1 MKRMSLRLWLTS
13 SQRRKL
19 EISIYVILL
28 VIGFMAGMFFTM
40 KHDNMSIFKFCITYG
55 MAKSTVSRTEVFLFC
70 FLKNGVPW
78 LLSIFFG
85 LCAIGQPCLLSI
97 LLMHGFASGC
107 CLAYLSSDFNAVI
120 FPRYMTEAVFTIA
133 SSFIIL
139 LAVRSA
145 VRFSLAAIEVYIS
158 ESSAEGMRKNL
169 KLYFVR
175 FGILF
180 LMVLL
185 LSGIYAVLIGFF

>member
-28 VIGFMAGMFFTM
+28 VIGFMAGMFCIM
-40 KHDNMSIFKFCITYG
+40 KHENMSICKFCITYG
-55 MAKSTVSRTEVFLFC
+55 MIKSPANRAEVFLFY
-70 FLKNGVPW
+70 FFRNGVPW

-85 LCAIGQPCLLSI
+85 LCAVGQPCLLII
-97 LLMHGFASGC
+97 LLMHGFTSGC
-107 CLAYLSSDFNAVI
+107 CLAYLSKDFTAVI
-120 FPRYMTEAVFTIA
+120 VPRYMAEAIFTIA

-158 ESSAEGMRKNL
+158 ESGAEGMCKSL

-180 LMVLL
+180 LMILL
-185 LSGIYAVLIGFF
+185 LSGIYAILSGFF

>member
-1 MKRMSLRLWLTS
+1 
-13 SQRRKL
+13 
-19 EISIYVILL
+19 
-28 VIGFMAGMFFTM
+28 
-40 KHDNMSIFKFCITYG
+40 
-55 MAKSTVSRTEVFLFC
+55 
-70 FLKNGVPW
+70 
-78 LLSIFFG
+78 
-85 LCAIGQPCLLSI
+85 
-97 LLMHGFASGC
+97 
-107 CLAYLSSDFNAVI
+107 
-120 FPRYMTEAVFTIA
+120 MTEAVFTIA

-185 LSGIYAVLIGFF
+185 LSGIYAVLSGFF